1 MTGFIAFTVL
11 IGLVSV
17 ERVAELIVSKRNLR
31 WSQTQGGVEYGH
43 AHYPFMVVLHVF
55 LLAGSLI
62 EVWVWQRPL
71 IPVLSWLMLALVVA
85 SQALRWW
92 CISTL
97 GQRWNTLVVIVPG
110 MPRVTGGP
118 YRWLTHPNYVAVVI
132 EGFALPMVGFAWV
145 TAIVFTV
152 LNFGL
157 LTVRLRVENH
167 ALSTLPTSS
176 SSTSSSS
183 TSSASPFPSLS
194 PPLPPVL

>member
-17 ERVAELIVSKRNLR
+17 ERVVELIVSKRNLR
-31 WSQTQGGVEYGH
+31 WSKTQGGVEYGH
-43 AHYPFMVVLHVF
+43 SHYPFMVVLHVF
-55 LLAGSLI
+55 LLAGALI

-71 IPVLSWLMLALVVA
+71 IPLLSWVMLALVIA

-118 YRWLTHPNYVAVVI
+118 YRWLSHPNYVAVVI
-132 EGFALPMVGFAWV
+132 EGIALPMVGFAWV
-145 TAIVFTV
+145 TAIIFTV
-152 LNFGL
+152 LNAAL
-157 LTVRLRVENH
+157 LTVRLRVENQ
-167 ALSTLPTSS
+167 ALATLPP
-176 SSTSSSS
+176 SSTYPPASS
-183 TSSASPFPSLS
+183 
-194 PPLPPVL
+194 